1 MLVFGGQEPVGVIG
15 KNEAYD
21 LATNTWKELAPLP
34 TPRHG
39 FGAATISGAV
49 YLPAGAPVVGGD
61 LQSNV
66 LEVFTLQ

>member
-1 MLVFGGQEPVGVIG
+1 MR
-15 KNEAYD
+15 
-21 LATNTWKELAPLP
+21 

-39 FGAATISGAV
+39 FSAATISGAV